1 MSTALNG
8 RRPTPAAPE
17 ATATTAPAPAPAP
30 KAPKGLLPVLLTAT
44 FMTALDIFV
53 VNVALPSL
61 QGELRAGPAAVQ
73 WVMAGFSL
81 ALAAG
86 LVTAGRLGDRYGR
99 RRVFGLGLA
108 LFTLSSAACGLAPT
122 AAALVAARVAQ
133 GLSAALMGPQ
143 VLAILRTAFSGAAQA
158 RAFARYGLTMGVGAV
173 FGQLIG
179 GLLIRADLFGLGWRS
194 CFLVNLPIGLAAL
207 LLVRRSL
214 PESRAP
220 RRPGLDPVGVLL
232 VTAALTGLVLPLIQG
247 PQLGWPL
254 WTVLCLGASLAL
266 LAVFAVHQH
275 HASARTASAPARTA
289 PAPNAPA
296 PNASAPNAPART
308 ASAPGSATPLVDTRL
323 FRSRSFSAG
332 LLAQL
337 AFWLGQGSFF
347 LVLALHLQFGRGL
360 DALGAG
366 LVFTA
371 IGLGYLVTSH
381 TTHRVTARLG
391 ERRTVAVGG
400 LLMAL
405 GLGLLALTAYGTPVG
420 GPGGGAWWLA
430 PGLFVDGL
438 GMGLV
443 IAPVTS
449 VVLAGVE
456 PGLAGSAAGVVST
469 VQQVGGALGIA
480 LIGLVYYGA
489 DDPTA
494 AFGRSVL
501 ALAVLEL
508 VLVGLVRFLPPGAP
522 RQG

>member
-1 MSTALNG
+1 MSTALDA
-8 RRPTPAAPE
+8 RRPATAPPATAPTTAAPTTAAPNTPATP
-17 ATATTAPAPAPAP
+17 PR
-30 KAPKGLLPVLLTAT
+30 GLLPVVLTAT
-44 FMTALDIFV
+44 FMTALDVFV

-61 QGELRAGPAAVQ
+61 QADLGAGPAAVQ

-108 LFTLSSAACGLAPT
+108 LFTLASAGCGFAPT
-122 AAALVAARVAQ
+122 AAALVGARVVQ

-194 CFLVNLPIGLAAL
+194 CFLINLPIGLVAL
-207 LLVRRSL
+207 AMVRRSL
-214 PESRAP
+214 PESRAQQ
-220 RRPGLDPVGVLL
+220 RPGLDPVGVLL
-232 VTAALTGLVLPLIQG
+232 VSTAMTALVLPLIQG

-254 WTVLCLGASLAL
+254 WTVLCLGASLVL
-266 LAVFAVHQH
+266 LAAFAVHQH
-275 HASARTASAPARTA
+275 RATPRDTTTAANAANATSATTAANAANATTA
-289 PAPNAPA
+289 A
-296 PNASAPNAPART
+296 T
-308 ASAPGSATPLVDTRL
+308 AGTGNTTPLVDTRL
-323 FRSRSFSAG
+323 FHSRAFSAG
-332 LLAQL
+332 VLAQL

-371 IGLGYLVTSH
+371 IGLGYLITSN

-391 ERRTVAVGG
+391 GRRTITFGG
-400 LLMAL
+400 LLMTA
-405 GLGLLALTAYGTPVG
+405 GLGLLALAAYDVADGSV
-420 GPGGGAWWLA
+420 WWLA

-443 IAPVTS
+443 IAPVTA
-449 VVLAGVE
+449 VVLEGVE
-456 PGLAGSAAGVVST
+456 PRLAGSAAGVVST

-489 DDPTA
+489 GDPTA

-501 ALAVLEL
+501 VLAVLEL
-508 VLVGLVRFLPPGAP
+508 VLVGLVRLLP
-522 RQG
+522 RRT

>member
-1 MSTALNG
+1 MSTALNA
-8 RRPTPAAPE
+8 RRTAPGPPPAPASPATADAPATPAARPGP
-17 ATATTAPAPAPAP
+17 AAPPP
-30 KAPKGLLPVLLTAT
+30 APKGLLPVVLTAT

-61 QGELRAGPAAVQ
+61 QADLGAGPAAVQ

-108 LFTLSSAACGLAPT
+108 LFTLASAGCGLAPT
-122 AAALVAARVAQ
+122 AATLVGARVVQ
-133 GLSAALMGPQ
+133 GLAAALMGPQ

-194 CFLVNLPIGLAAL
+194 CFLINLPIGLAAL
-207 LLVRRSL
+207 VLVRRCL

-220 RRPGLDPVGVLL
+220 QRPGLDPVGVLL
-232 VTAALTGLVLPLIQG
+232 VTTSLTALVLPLIQG

-254 WTVLCLGASLAL
+254 WTVLCLGASAVL
-266 LAVFAVHQH
+266 LAAFAVHQH
-275 HASARTASAPARTA
+275 RATSTAAAAAATTATAATTAGSTAIAGRTATA
-289 PAPNAPA
+289 P
-296 PNASAPNAPART
+296 T
-308 ASAPGSATPLVDTRL
+308 TPLVDTRL
-323 FRSRSFSAG
+323 FRSRTFSAG
-332 LLAQL
+332 VLAQL

-371 IGLGYLVTSH
+371 IGLGYLITSNA
-381 TTHRVTARLG
+381 THRVTARYG
-391 ERRTVAVGG
+391 GRRTIAVGG
-400 LLMAL
+400 LLMAA
-405 GLGLLALTAYGTPVG
+405 GLGLLAVAAYGAADGSV
-420 GPGGGAWWLA
+420 WWLA

-449 VVLAGVE
+449 VVLEGVE
-456 PGLAGSAAGVVST
+456 PRLAGSAAGVVST

-489 DDPTA
+489 GDPTA
-494 AFGRSVL
+494 AFGHSVL
-501 ALAVLEL
+501 ALTASEL
-508 VLVGLVRFLPPGAP
+508 VLVALVRLLPRP
-522 RQG
+522 RA

>member
-1 MSTALNG
+1 MSTALDA
-8 RRPTPAAPE
+8 RR
-17 ATATTAPAPAPAP
+17 PAPAPPTPAP
-30 KAPKGLLPVLLTAT
+30 PTPNTVVTPPKGLLPVVLTAT

-61 QGELRAGPAAVQ
+61 QADLGAGRAAVQ

-108 LFTLSSAACGLAPT
+108 LFTLASAGCGFAPT
-122 AAALVAARVAQ
+122 AAALVGARVVQ

-179 GLLIRADLFGLGWRS
+179 GLLIRADLLGLGWRS
-194 CFLVNLPIGLAAL
+194 CFLINLPIGLVAL
-207 LLVRRSL
+207 AMVRRSL

-232 VTAALTGLVLPLIQG
+232 VTTALTTLVLPLIQG
-247 PQLGWPL
+247 PQLDWPL
-254 WTVLCLGASLAL
+254 WTVLCLGASIVL
-266 LAVFAVHQH
+266 LAAFAVHQH
-275 HASARTASAPARTA
+275 RTTPRDTTA
-289 PAPNAPA
+289 TT
-296 PNASAPNAPART
+296 T
-308 ASAPGSATPLVDTRL
+308 ATATPGTGTGTGTGTTTATPTPTTGTTTATPLVDTRL
-323 FRSRSFSAG
+323 FHSRAFSAG
-332 LLAQL
+332 VLAQL

-371 IGLGYLVTSH
+371 IGLGYLITSN
-381 TTHRVTARLG
+381 TTHLVTARLG
-391 ERRTVAVGG
+391 GRRTITVGG
-400 LLMAL
+400 LLMAA
-405 GLGLLALTAYGTPVG
+405 GLGLLAFAAYGVADG
-420 GPGGGAWWLA
+420 SVWWLA

-443 IAPVTS
+443 IAPITA
-449 VVLAGVE
+449 VVLEGVE
-456 PGLAGSAAGVVST
+456 PRLAGSAAGVVST

-489 DDPTA
+489 GDPTA

-508 VLVGLVRFLPPGAP
+508 VLVGLVRLLPRTSSHIPS
-522 RQG
+522 

>member
-1 MSTALNG
+1 MSTAPDLAH
-8 RRPTPAAPE
+8 RPAARRSTGSTSAEDRP
-17 ATATTAPAPAPAP
+17 AASRPGAPP
-30 KAPKGLLPVLLTAT
+30 GLLPVVLAAT
-44 FMTALDIFV
+44 FMTSLDVFV
-53 VNVALPSL
+53 VNVAVPSL
-61 QGELRAGPAAVQ
+61 QADLGAGPAVVQ

-108 LFTLSSAACGLAPT
+108 LFTLASAGCGFAPT
-122 AAALVAARVAQ
+122 AAALVGARVAQ
-133 GLSAALMGPQ
+133 GLAAALMGPQ

-179 GLLIRADLFGLGWRS
+179 GLLIRADVLGLGWRS
-194 CFLVNLPIGLAAL
+194 CFLINLPVGLAAL
-207 LLVRRSL
+207 VLVRRCL

-247 PQLGWPL
+247 PQLGWPS
-254 WTVLCLGASLAL
+254 WTLLCLAGSVAL
-266 LAVFAVHQH
+266 LAGFAVHQH
-275 HASARTASAPARTA
+275 RTRAT
-289 PAPNAPA
+289 
-296 PNASAPNAPART
+296 
-308 ASAPGSATPLVDTRL
+308 GSPLVDTGL
-323 FRSRSFSAG
+323 FRSRAFGAG

-337 AFWLGQGSFF
+337 AFWLGQASFF
-347 LVLALHLQFGRGL
+347 LVLALHLQLGRGL
-360 DALGAG
+360 DAFGAG

-371 IGLGYLVTSH
+371 IGVGYLITSNAV
-381 TTHRVTARLG
+381 HRVAERLG
-391 ERRTVAVGG
+391 GPRTITLGG
-400 LLMAL
+400 LSMAA
-405 GLGLLALTAYGTPVG
+405 GLGLLALAVYGAPAAGV
-420 GPGGGAWWLA
+420 WWLA

-456 PGLAGSAAGVVST
+456 PRLAGSAAGVLAT

-480 LIGLVYYGA
+480 LIGLLYYGA
-489 DDPTA
+489 GDPVA
-494 AFGRSVL
+494 AFGRSVT

-508 VLVGLVRFLPPGAP
+508 VLVGLVRLLPRRA
-522 RQG
+522 

>member
-1 MSTALNG
+1 MSTALDT
-8 RRPTPAAPE
+8 RRSAEAAAAA
-17 ATATTAPAPAPAP
+17 ATKAAA
-30 KAPKGLLPVLLTAT
+30 APKGLLPVILTAT
-44 FMTALDIFV
+44 FMTALDVFV
-53 VNVALPSL
+53 VNVAVPSL
-61 QGELRAGPAAVQ
+61 QGDLGAGPAAVQ

-99 RRVFGLGLA
+99 RRVFALGLA
-108 LFTLSSAACGLAPT
+108 LFTLASAACGLAPT
-122 AAALVAARVAQ
+122 AAALVGSRVAQ
-133 GLSAALMGPQ
+133 GLAAALMGPQ

-179 GLLIRADLFGLGWRS
+179 GLLIRADLLGLGWRS
-194 CFLVNLPIGLAAL
+194 CFLINLPIGLAAL
-207 LLVRRSL
+207 ALVRRCL

-232 VTAALTGLVLPLIQG
+232 VTLGLTGLVLPLIQG
-247 PQLGWPL
+247 PGQGWPL
-254 WTVLCLGASLAL
+254 WTGLCLAASLAL
-266 LAVFAVHQH
+266 LAAFAVHQH
-275 HASARTASAPARTA
+275 RTTSTSTESTSAESNSAGSNSAGSNSAGSNSAAGNTA
-289 PAPNAPA
+289 
-296 PNASAPNAPART
+296 
-308 ASAPGSATPLVDTRL
+308 PLVDTRL
-323 FRSRSFSAG
+323 FRSRAFSAG

-337 AFWLGQGSFF
+337 AFWLGQASFF
-347 LVLALHLQFGRGL
+347 LVLALHLQLGRGL

-371 IGLGYLVTSH
+371 IGLGYLLTSN

-391 ERRTVAVGG
+391 EPRTITVGG
-400 LLMAL
+400 LLMAA
-405 GLGLLALTAYGTPVG
+405 GLGLLALAAYGAADG
-420 GPGGGAWWLA
+420 GVWWLA

-443 IAPVTS
+443 IAPVTT
-449 VVLAGVE
+449 VALAAVE

-469 VQQVGGALGIA
+469 VQQVGGAVGVA

-489 DDPTA
+489 GDATA
-494 AFGRSVL
+494 AFGRSVT

-508 VLVGLVRFLPPGAP
+508 VLVGLVRLLPRASGREAG
-522 RQG
+522 RS

>member
-1 MSTALNG
+1 MSTALNA
-8 RRPTPAAPE
+8 RRPTPTPAPAPSAASGR
-17 ATATTAPAPAPAP
+17 TAPAPR
-30 KAPKGLLPVLLTAT
+30 GLLPVVLTAT
-44 FMTALDIFV
+44 FMTALDVFV

-61 QGELRAGPAAVQ
+61 QGDLGAGPAAVQ

-108 LFTLSSAACGLAPT
+108 LFTLASAGCGLAPT
-122 AAALVAARVAQ
+122 AATLVGARVVQ
-133 GLSAALMGPQ
+133 GLAAALMGPQ
-143 VLAILRTAFSGAAQA
+143 VLAILRTAFGGTEQA

-194 CFLVNLPIGLAAL
+194 CFLINLPIGLAAL
-207 LLVRRSL
+207 AMVRRCL

-232 VTAALTGLVLPLIQG
+232 VTTGLTALVLPLIQG

-254 WTVLCLGASLAL
+254 WTVCCLGAAAVL
-266 LAVFAVHQH
+266 LAAFAVHQH
-275 HASARTASAPARTA
+275 RATHATLDTTAS
-289 PAPNAPA
+289 
-296 PNASAPNAPART
+296 T
-308 ASAPGSATPLVDTRL
+308 ASTATATATPLIDTRL
-323 FRSRSFSAG
+323 FRDRAFSAG
-332 LLAQL
+332 VLAQL

-371 IGLGYLVTSH
+371 IGLGYLITSN

-391 ERRTVAVGG
+391 GRRTITAGG
-400 LLMAL
+400 LLMAA
-405 GLGLLALTAYGTPVG
+405 GLVLLAVAAFDAADGSV
-420 GPGGGAWWLA
+420 WWLA

-456 PGLAGSAAGVVST
+456 PRLAGSAAGVVST

-489 DDPTA
+489 DGPTA
-494 AFGRSVL
+494 AFGHSVL
-501 ALAVLEL
+501 VLAALEL
-508 VLVGLVRFLPPGAP
+508 VLVALVRLLPRTG
-522 RQG
+522 

>member
-1 MSTALNG
+1 MSTALNT
-8 RRPTPAAPE
+8 RRPAPAAP
-17 ATATTAPAPAPAP
+17 TPVPR
-30 KAPKGLLPVLLTAT
+30 GLLPVVLTAT

-61 QGELRAGPAAVQ
+61 QGDLGAGPAAVQ

-108 LFTLSSAACGLAPT
+108 LFTLASAACGLAPT
-122 AAALVAARVAQ
+122 AAALVGARVVQ
-133 GLSAALMGPQ
+133 GLAAALMGPQ

-158 RAFARYGLTMGVGAV
+158 RAFARYGLTMGIGAV

-194 CFLVNLPIGLAAL
+194 CFLINLPIGLAAL

-220 RRPGLDPVGVLL
+220 QRPGLDPAGVLL
-232 VTAALTGLVLPLIQG
+232 VTTALTGLVLPLIQG
-247 PQLGWPL
+247 PQLDWPL
-254 WTVLCLGASLAL
+254 WTELCLGASVAL

-275 HASARTASAPARTA
+275 RATDAT
-289 PAPNAPA
+289 
-296 PNASAPNAPART
+296 
-308 ASAPGSATPLVDTRL
+308 ATPLVDTRL
-323 FRSRSFSAG
+323 FRSRAFSAG

-347 LVLALHLQFGRGL
+347 LALALHLQFGRGL

-371 IGLGYLVTSH
+371 IGLGYLITSN

-391 ERRTVAVGG
+391 DRRTIALGG

-405 GLGLLALTAYGTPVG
+405 GLGLLALTAYDASDGSV
-420 GPGGGAWWLA
+420 WWLA

-449 VVLAGVE
+449 VVLVGVE
-456 PGLAGSAAGVVST
+456 PRLAGSAAGVVST

-489 DDPTA
+489 GDPTA

-501 ALAVLEL
+501 ALAALEL
-508 VLVGLVRFLPPGAP
+508 VLVGLVRFLPHGAP
-522 RQG
+522 RRG

>member
-1 MSTALNG
+1 MSTALNT
-8 RRPTPAAPE
+8 RRPGPAASTDA
-17 ATATTAPAPAPAP
+17 ATV
-30 KAPKGLLPVLLTAT
+30 PKGLLPVVLTAT
-44 FMTALDIFV
+44 FMTALDIFS

-61 QGELRAGPAAVQ
+61 QVDLGAGPASVQ
-73 WVMAGFSL
+73 WVVAGFSL

-99 RRVFGLGLA
+99 RRVFGFGLA
-108 LFTLSSAACGLAPT
+108 LFTLASAACGLAPT
-122 AAALVAARVAQ
+122 PAALVGARVAQ

-194 CFLVNLPIGLAAL
+194 CFLINLPIGLAAL

-232 VTAALTGLVLPLIQG
+232 VTTALTGLVLPLIQG
-247 PQLGWPL
+247 PRLDWPL
-254 WTVLCLGASLAL
+254 WTGLCSGVSLVL
-266 LAVFAVHQH
+266 LAVFALHQH
-275 HASARTASAPARTA
+275 RATGVAT
-289 PAPNAPA
+289 
-296 PNASAPNAPART
+296 
-308 ASAPGSATPLVDTRL
+308 ATPLVDTRL
-323 FRSRSFSAG
+323 FRGRAFSAG

-371 IGLGYLVTSH
+371 IGLGYLITSN
-381 TTHRVTARLG
+381 TTHHVTARLG
-391 ERRTVAVGG
+391 DRRTIALGG

-405 GLGLLALTAYGTPVG
+405 GLGLLALTTYGGTG
-420 GPGGGAWWLA
+420 GSAWWLA

-456 PGLAGSAAGVVST
+456 PRLAGSAAGVVST

-489 DDPTA
+489 GDPTA
-494 AFGRSVL
+494 AFGHSVL
-501 ALAVLEL
+501 ALAALEL
-508 VLVGLVRFLPPGAP
+508 VLVALVRFLPHGTPHKG
-522 RQG
+522 

>member
-1 MSTALNG
+1 MSTALNA
-8 RRPTPAAPE
+8 RRPTPAPP
-17 ATATTAPAPAPAP
+17 ATQAAPAAP
-30 KAPKGLLPVLLTAT
+30 APKGLLPVVLTAT

-61 QGELRAGPAAVQ
+61 QADLGAGPAAVQ

-99 RRVFGLGLA
+99 RRVFALGLA
-108 LFTLSSAACGLAPT
+108 LFTLASAGCGFAPSAGTLVGARVVQGLA
-122 AAALVAARVAQ
+122 
-133 GLSAALMGPQ
+133 AALMGPQ

-179 GLLIRADLFGLGWRS
+179 GLLIRADLLGLGWRS
-194 CFLVNLPIGLAAL
+194 CFLINLPIGLAAL
-207 LLVRRSL
+207 VMVRRCL
-214 PESRAP
+214 PESRSP
-220 RRPGLDPVGVLL
+220 QRPGLDPVGVLL
-232 VTAALTGLVLPLIQG
+232 VSTALTALVLPLIQG
-247 PQLGWPL
+247 PRLGWPL

-266 LAVFAVHQH
+266 LAAFAVHQH
-275 HASARTASAPARTA
+275 RSTPTDTA
-289 PAPNAPA
+289 PTGSTPTGTTGPA
-296 PNASAPNAPART
+296 TGTTGATGATGTT
-308 ASAPGSATPLVDTRL
+308 AGATGAATGTPLVDTRL
-323 FRSRSFSAG
+323 FRDRAFSAG
-332 LLAQL
+332 VLAQL

-371 IGLGYLVTSH
+371 IGLGYLITSN

-391 ERRTVAVGG
+391 VRRTITVGG
-400 LLMAL
+400 LLMAA
-405 GLGLLALTAYGTPVG
+405 GLALLALAAYEVSDGSV
-420 GPGGGAWWLA
+420 WWLA

-443 IAPVTS
+443 IAPVTA

-456 PGLAGSAAGVVST
+456 PRLAGSAAGVVST

-480 LIGLVYYGA
+480 LIGLLYYGA
-489 DDPTA
+489 GDPTA
-494 AFGRSVL
+494 AFGHSVL

-508 VLVGLVRFLPPGAP
+508 VLVALVRLLP
-522 RQG
+522 RTS

>member
-1 MSTALNG
+1 MSSALTARPSTATATATGNATDNAPG
-8 RRPTPAAPE
+8 AASNTASTTAPE
-17 ATATTAPAPAPAP
+17 AEAAAGAPR
-30 KAPKGLLPVLLTAT
+30 GLLAVVLTAT
-44 FMTALDIFV
+44 FMTALDFFV
-53 VNVALPSL
+53 VNVAVPSVQADL
-61 QGELRAGPAAVQ
+61 GAGPAAVQ
-73 WVMAGFSL
+73 WVIAGFSL

-108 LFTLSSAACGLAPT
+108 LFTLASAGCGLAPT
-122 AAALVAARVAQ
+122 AAALVGARVVQ
-133 GLSAALMGPQ
+133 GLAAALMGPQ

-194 CFLVNLPIGLAAL
+194 CFLINLPIGLAAL
-207 LLVRRSL
+207 ALVRRCL

-220 RRPGLDPVGVLL
+220 QRPGLDPVGVLL
-232 VTAALTGLVLPLIQG
+232 VTTALTALVLPLIQG
-247 PQLGWPL
+247 PAQGWPL
-254 WTVLCLGASLAL
+254 WTWLCLGGAVAL
-266 LAVFAVHQH
+266 LAGFVVHQH
-275 HASARTASAPARTA
+275 RTRTRA
-289 PAPNAPA
+289 
-296 PNASAPNAPART
+296 T
-308 ASAPGSATPLVDTRL
+308 ATATGSGSGSGSDFGSGSGSAAPLVDTRL
-323 FRSRSFSAG
+323 FRTRAFGAG

-337 AFWLGQGSFF
+337 AFWLGQASFF
-347 LVLALHLQFGRGL
+347 LVLALYLQLGRGL

-371 IGLGYLVTSH
+371 IGLGYLLTSNA
-381 TTHRVTARLG
+381 THRVAARLG
-391 ERRTVAVGG
+391 GARTIGVGG
-400 LLMAL
+400 LLMAV
-405 GLGLLALTAYGTPVG
+405 GLGLLALAVYGA
-420 GPGGGAWWLA
+420 PGGSVWWLT

-456 PGLAGSAAGVVST
+456 PQLVGSAAGVLAT

-480 LIGLVYYGA
+480 LIGLLYYGGG
-489 DDPTA
+489 DPAA
-494 AFGRSVL
+494 AFGRSVT

-508 VLVGLVRFLPPGAP
+508 VLVGLVRLLPRKG
-522 RQG
+522 